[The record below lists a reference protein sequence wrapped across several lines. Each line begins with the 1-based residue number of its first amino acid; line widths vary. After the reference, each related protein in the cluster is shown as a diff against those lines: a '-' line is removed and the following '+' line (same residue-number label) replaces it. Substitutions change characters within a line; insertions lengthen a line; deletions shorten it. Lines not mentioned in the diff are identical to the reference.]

1 MDECE
6 RVFGYG
12 FMGLFLGFIGLI
24 YRGFNVEC
32 VRIFCAKI
40 DYECWPVGFV
50 LIWWRTWSSSSGE
63 EEEQCSSEEIMKS
76 KNIYIYI
83 YINRLSF

>member
-12 FMGLFLGFIGLI
+12 FMGLFLGFMGLI

-32 VRIFCAKI
+32 VRIFCTKI
-40 DYECWPVGFV
+40 GYECWPVGFV
-50 LIWWRTWSSSSGE
+50 FIIW
-63 EEEQCSSEEIMKS
+63 
-76 KNIYIYI
+76 
-83 YINRLSF
+83 

>member
-6 RVFGYG
+6 KISGYG
-12 FMGLFLGFIGLI
+12 FIGLFLGFIGLI

-32 VRIFCAKI
+32 VRIFYAKI

-63 EEEQCSSEEIMKS
+63 EEEQCSTEEIMKS
-76 KNIYIYI
+76 KIYIYI
-83 YINRLSF
+83 YIYK